1 MGKECFQLLFSK
13 VQVLFVWFLL
23 NWRDPREESYS
34 VSKKTTTVFR
44 IKWLAPCQK
53 FWITYTA
60 EIAFIALKS
69 ILKSKHPK
77 YPNGRKM
84 HIRTK
89 LYLYLKFLLKRRTVP
104 NSNCFKRVFYN
115 RALDA
120 VWLPVNALKISRRR
134 GNIILLV
141 MCVTHHAWYYVQVVL
156 HIV

>member
-13 VQVLFVWFLL
+13 VQVLFVWFFI
-23 NWRDPREESYS
+23 E
-34 VSKKTTTVFR
+34 
-44 IKWLAPCQK
+44 LAGSQRRKLFCFKEDYNGVPDLSDLPPARN
-53 FWITYTA
+53 F
-60 EIAFIALKS
+60 ELP
-69 ILKSKHPK
+69 ILKKQLFQLSNAYLNLNTLDIQMGVKCIL
-77 YPNGRKM
+77 G
-84 HIRTK
+84 